1 MFLVCVTICLFV
13 CIMILRWGSPR
24 LRIAPV
30 IIIVS
35 GCIWRFLVLCW
46 ILWCFWLESYPR
58 LLRIQDKDI
67 SLVSRPFCMPQTFLR
82 MVLLTVRWSL
92 PVLTKGSG
100 QRFSKNCGTF
110 LQGVVVVHNR
120 MNADLHIFPF
130 DCSIASSL
138 KSPKRLDCLNHW
150 DREAVWYKF
159 DEWKI
164 LNN

>member
-1 MFLVCVTICLFV
+1 MFLNWFPKGGVF
-13 CIMILRWGSPR
+13 
-24 LRIAPV
+24 
-30 IIIVS
+30 
-35 GCIWRFLVLCW
+35 LCW
-46 ILWCFWLESYPR
+46 PKGRDNHVFR
-58 LLRIQDKDI
+58 R
-67 SLVSRPFCMPQTFLR
+67 
-82 MVLLTVRWSL
+82 TVAHFFKAL
-92 PVLTKGSG
+92 
-100 QRFSKNCGTF
+100 F
-110 LQGVVVVHNR
+110 VVHNR